1 MFANKLEAK
10 DYVKERIKEN
20 DKAFVTN
27 LYCQLWTFLHRGEMY
42 ADTKGQYLLVE
53 AIERLLQ
60 IHLVGVVD
68 DDKHIYK
75 HLFKE
80 NN

>member
-1 MFANKLEAK
+1 MFTNKLEAK
-10 DYVKERIKEN
+10 DYIQNR
-20 DKAFVTN
+20 DKDNEHELVTK
-27 LYCQLWTFLHRGEMY
+27 LYNQLWLLLHRGGMY